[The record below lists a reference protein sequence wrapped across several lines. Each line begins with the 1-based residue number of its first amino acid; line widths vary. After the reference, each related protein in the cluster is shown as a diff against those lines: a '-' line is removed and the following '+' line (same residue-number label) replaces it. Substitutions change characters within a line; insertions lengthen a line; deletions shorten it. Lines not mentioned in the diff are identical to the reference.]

1 MVVIVG
7 DNGTFAP
14 GVKAPF
20 DPYEA
25 KGWVYQTGV
34 WVPLI
39 VSGPLVSDPNR
50 DVDAMVNVA
59 DLFQLFGEVAG
70 VNVHQAVPARILPM

>member
-1 MVVIVG
+1 VG
-7 DNGTFAP
+7 VPDR
-14 GVKAPF
+14 
-20 DPYEA
+20 
-25 KGWVYQTGV
+25 
-34 WVPLI
+34 VPLI

-70 VNVHQAVPARILPM
+70 VDVHQAVPARILPM